1 MGRTQSYKPGEVI
14 FPVGVLADRAY
25 RIESGAVKLVRQV
38 EDRLVE
44 VDKLG
49 VGQILGASALTA
61 KRLSTT
67 DIGAVASEPTEVTIL
82 SREEWFRL
90 LDGLPEVI
98 QSFLDGLFNRPAQ
111 ALSGLEPQAS
121 YYPLAKICNLI
132 KIMAEGAV
140 NGGTDRDA
148 AKPPKG
154 GAVVLDY
161 DTVVKRIKEILG
173 IPAPA
178 VISSLKKLDSVNLI
192 KLGTVT
198 RTSSRKKQDPATF
211 REEVRTQRS
220 SRRIVTVTD
229 PDQMPARIKKLIKEL
244 PELAMGSADFV
255 DIYDLARLVRTEPDR
270 IYRKM
275 AHGEVPPELFMFH
288 RDTVLRWVKEVG
300 RDFFRKPD
308 RRQIRAEDLNA
319 LADLE
324 RIDDATIQEAVSKV
338 GVQNL
343 AHILKETGADR
354 RAIIYRNLSPRM
366 RKIVEGQVAGLSA
379 PDRALAID
387 QEYKLIEA
395 VKKIKGLA

>member
-38 EDRLVE
+38 DDRLVE
-44 VDKLG
+44 VDHLG
-49 VGQILGASALTA
+49 VGRILGASALTA

-67 DIGAVASEPTEVTIL
+67 DIGAVAVEPTEVTIL

-90 LDGLPEVI
+90 RETMPEVI
-98 QSFLDGLFNRPAQ
+98 RSFLDGLCNRPGQ
-111 ALSGLEPQAS
+111 ALSGLEPQTS

-132 KIMAEGAV
+132 KIMAEGV
-140 NGGTDRDA
+140 RNGRAGRNGAESPRDEEI
-148 AKPPKG
+148 
-154 GAVVLDY
+154 VLDY
-161 DTVVKRIKEILG
+161 DTVIKRVKEILG

-192 KLGTVT
+192 KLSSIT
-198 RTSSRKKQDPATF
+198 RTSSQKKQDPATF
-211 REEVRTQRS
+211 REQVETKSS
-220 SRRIVTVTD
+220 SRRIITVTD
-229 PDQMPARIKKLIKEL
+229 PDQMPARIRKLIKEL
-244 PELAMGSADFV
+244 PELAMGSAEFI
-255 DIYDLARLVRTEPDR
+255 DIYDLAGLVKTQPDK

-300 RDFFRKPD
+300 RDFFKKPD

-324 RIDDATIQEAVSKV
+324 RIDDATIQEALSRV

-343 AHILKETGADR
+343 GHILKESGPDR
-354 RAIIYRNLSPRM
+354 QEIVYRNLSPRM
-366 RKIVEGQVAGLSA
+366 RKIVEGQVAKLKA
-379 PDRALAID
+379 PDRTLAVD
-387 QEYKLIEA
+387 QEYKLVEA
-395 VKKIKGLA
+395 VKKIKGLS